1 MRTKAFQVMLLCTS
15 LFLLALALPSCK
27 GGVKDADIST
37 AINEKIKTM
46 TEMSGLTA
54 AVKDGVVTLTG
65 ECKDEACKTLCE
77 TTVKAIAGV
86 KSVVNNCTIAPAPAP
101 AVVVPEANVDA
112 LTKAIND
119 AVKDF
124 PGVKTEL
131 KEGVLTLTG
140 EVAKDKLQKLMM
152 GLNALKAMGLKKIES
167 AGLTK
172 K

>member
-1 MRTKAFQVMLLCTS
+1 MRTKALQVMLLCTS
-15 LFLLALALPSCK
+15 LFLLATALPSCK
-27 GGVKDADIST
+27 GKIKDADIST

-65 ECKDEACKTLCE
+65 ECKDEACKTVCE
-77 TTVKAIAGV
+77 TAVKAIAGV
-86 KSVVNNCTIAPAPAP
+86 KSVVNNCTIAPPPAP

-124 PGVKTEL
+124 PGVKTAL
-131 KEGVLTLTG
+131 NDGVLTLTG